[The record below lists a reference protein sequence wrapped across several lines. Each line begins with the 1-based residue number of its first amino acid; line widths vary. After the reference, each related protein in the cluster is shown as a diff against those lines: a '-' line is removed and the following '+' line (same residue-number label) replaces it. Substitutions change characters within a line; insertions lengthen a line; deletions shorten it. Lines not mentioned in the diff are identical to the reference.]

1 MPIRIPLA
9 RLGLPTLALV
19 ALLVTALRTT
29 TADADEGDFREARK
43 AAKALM
49 DEVGQAGPKRKAVE
63 ALGELDSG
71 EAADLLVEWHVK
83 SAQWEEKELAP
94 AYAEALERLDKYEV
108 MLRKSIGDKPPTDA
122 KQVNALNTL
131 RKAVKDTRA
140 AVDAEDATRHVIE
153 EVVKRMGAA
162 AADWFMQD
170 GLPQLR
176 RKDKDETIDLRVAIA
191 RCLVAQPFERVHEA
205 LLATAGSAGSPKE
218 QAVVFAALA
227 EQKSDEGFDLV
238 VAGLRS
244 PHVLVRR
251 CAVYA
256 LREYSQPRAV
266 PALIQ
271 ALERAKAFE
280 AQEIEEVL
288 HWYTGQ
294 SFNAVARI
302 WKTWWEKEGTA
313 WSEQDDG
320 NRHRP
325 QKREHAGTGTR
336 TTFYDIPTDSQ
347 AIVFVLDRS
356 GSMSEPAGE
365 KSREKEDKP
374 KGPVTG
380 GSGGGAGG
388 SKPDEAVG
396 GDTRME
402 VAKNK
407 LAQCVAHLAKDVRFA
422 VVFYSSDVIV
432 WKEAPAMEPASAQ
445 NKEDATNWFM
455 DLKPQGS
462 TLMFDALLKALEYA
476 DSDPKAKGRKKN
488 ASGGANT
495 IFLLSDGSPTDA
507 SGQPSEAITREG
519 MARFLEANQIY
530 RCVVHTIG
538 IGPNHNRTLM
548 QQLASA
554 TGGEYRAAGVE

>member
-9 RLGLPTLALV
+9 RLPLLAL
-19 ALLVTALRTT
+19 ALGFLLLAPR
-29 TADADEGDFREARK
+29 ASAEEGDFREARK
-43 AAKALM
+43 TAKALM
-49 DEVGQAGPKRKAVE
+49 DQVGEAGAKRKAVE
-63 ALGELDSG
+63 ALAALDSA

-83 SAQWEEKELAP
+83 SAQWEEKELGP
-94 AYAEALERLDKYEV
+94 AFEEAFERLDKYEA

-131 RKAVKDTRA
+131 KKAVKDTRA
-140 AVDAEDATRHVIE
+140 AVDAEEATRHAIE
-153 EVVKRMGAA
+153 DVVKRMGAA
-162 AADWFMQD
+162 PADWFMQE

-176 RKDKDETIDLRVAIA
+176 RKDKDETIELRVAIA
-191 RCLVAQPFERVHEA
+191 RCLIAQPFERVRDA

-227 EQKSDEGFDLV
+227 EQKSDEGFDHV

-244 PHVLVRR
+244 QHVLVRR
-251 CAVYA
+251 SAVYA

-302 WKTWWEKEGTA
+302 WKTWWDNEGTA
-313 WSEQDDG
+313 WSEKDTGD
-320 NRHRP
+320 RHPP

-336 TTFYDIPTDSQ
+336 TTFYDIPTESQ

-356 GSMSEPAGE
+356 GSMTEPAGE
-365 KSREKEDKP
+365 KAREKDDKP

-380 GSGGGAGG
+380 GGGAGG
-388 SKPDEAVG
+388 KGDADEAVG
-396 GDTRME
+396 GETRME

-422 VVFYSSDVIV
+422 LVFYSSDVVV

-445 NKEDATNWFM
+445 NKEDATRWFM
-455 DLKPQGS
+455 ELKPQGA

-495 IFLLSDGSPTDA
+495 IFLLSDGAPTDA
-507 SGQPSEAITREG
+507 SGQPSEEVTREG

-538 IGPNHNRTLM
+538 IGPKHNRTLM
-548 QQLASA
+548 QQLAAA

>member
-9 RLGLPTLALV
+9 RLGLLNLALV
-19 ALLVTALRTT
+19 ALIVSALTT
-29 TADADEGDFREARK
+29 TRANAEEGDFREARK

-49 DEVGQAGPKRKAVE
+49 DQVGEAGPKRKAVE
-63 ALGELDSG
+63 TLGSLDSG
-71 EAADLLVEWHVK
+71 EATDVLLEWFGK
-83 SAQWEEKELAP
+83 SLVWEEKELGP
-94 AYAEALERLDKYEV
+94 AFEEARDRLETYEA
-108 MLRKSIGDKPPTDA
+108 MLKKSIGDKPPNDPR
-122 KQVNALNTL
+122 QIQALRAL
-131 RKAVKDTRA
+131 KAAHKDTLA
-140 AVDAEDATRHVIE
+140 AVDAEHATRTAIIE
-153 EVVKRMGAA
+153 AVRHLGAGS
-162 AADWFMQD
+162 ADWLMQE
-170 GLPQLR
+170 GLPLLR
-176 RKDKDETIDLRVAIA
+176 RKPRDETIDLRVAIV
-191 RCLVAQPFERVHEA
+191 RSLVALPFERVREA
-205 LLATAGSAGSPKE
+205 LLATAGKAGSPKE

-380 GSGGGAGG
+380 GNGGGAGG
-388 SKPDEAVG
+388 SEPDEAVG